1 MFLGTFTLFCLG
13 LALSGAV
20 SG

>member
-13 LALSGAV
+13 LALSGAA